1 MNVLTFCV
9 RIFLIPFLFL
19 VSAFS
24 SADSKQVSIDE
35 LGWHKQWLHLL
46 HYRPHGVFLSRKSE
60 NDTPEFFMSEQGKE
74 DPVAELKAAIK
85 LFSQIELADNVSA
98 QCQFPARYHW
108 LKNYYPH
115 WQDQPCSDLQE
126 FEQELDAYK
135 LTLIFPAS
143 YLNSPSSMYGHTL
156 VRLDRSDDSKSKLL
170 SYSVNFAANA
180 DPADNELVFSYK
192 GLAGGYPG
200 VVSVLPYYV
209 KVNEYS
215 HLEYRD
221 VWEYELN
228 LNKDEVDQFVRHI
241 WETKDTQFDYFFFD
255 ENCSYRLLALLDAA
269 SERIDVTN
277 DFNLMAVPVD
287 TIRKLDERN
296 LITKVEYRPSAATQM
311 QHKITQLNAAQLQ
324 LARRIA
330 NNPEELKSA
339 EFQMLTNAEKARVL
353 EVAVSYVRYLVV
365 KKKQG
370 SPELRKRSLTLLS
383 ARAKIPLQDKLFA
396 DVQTPEI
403 RDDKGHQTH
412 KVALM
417 AGEQDEES
425 YVEFRARVAYHD
437 LTDLPA
443 GYVKGAQIQ
452 MGDLHL
458 RSLDGDARLQKFSL
472 IDVFSVSPRNE
483 FQQPISWRVQTGW
496 DRLITPNDDLFAHL
510 DVGFGYSYALGKA
523 QVYGLAETR
532 LKAGDAFEDDYQW
545 SAGAHLGGLYQGRA
559 LQLHLQGNWLP
570 SLVGDDSLYRDVSL
584 EVGAR
589 LTDNL
594 QFRIE
599 AERQLLSR
607 DTTVAGA
614 TSVGAGVHWY
624 F

>member
-1 MNVLTFCV
+1 MNVVTFCV
-9 RIFLIPFLFL
+9 RIFFIPLLFLF
-19 VSAFS
+19 SALS
-24 SADSKQVSIDE
+24 NADSKIIAIDE

-46 HYRPHGVFLSRKSE
+46 HYRPHGILLNKKSE
-60 NDTPEFFMSEQGKE
+60 NDTQAFFLSVDGKQ
-74 DPVAELKAAIK
+74 DPVAELQAAIA
-85 LFSQIELADNVSA
+85 LFSETGLADNASA

-108 LKNYYPH
+108 LKSYFPQ
-115 WQDQPCSDLQE
+115 WQDQPCSDLDE
-126 FEQELDAYK
+126 FQQQLDAYK

-180 DPADNELVFSYK
+180 DPTDNELVFSYK

-228 LNKDEVDQFVRHI
+228 LTKEEVDQFVRHI
-241 WETKDTQFDYFFFD
+241 WETKDTEFDYFFFD

-269 SERIDVTN
+269 SERIDVTD

-287 TIRKLDERN
+287 TIRKLDEHE
-296 LITKVEYRPSAATQM
+296 LITHVEYRPSAASQM
-311 QHKITQLNAAQLQ
+311 QHKIMQLNSAQSS

-330 NNPEELKSA
+330 DDPAVLKAA
-339 EFQMLTNAEKARVL
+339 EFQSLPAADKARVL

-370 SPELRKRSLTLLS
+370 SPELRQRSLDLLS
-383 ARAKIPLQDKLFA
+383 ARSKIPLQDKLFD
-396 DVQTPEI
+396 DVQAPDV

-417 AGEQDEES
+417 AGEQDNDS
-425 YVEFRARVAYHD
+425 YVELRGRVAYHD

-443 GYVKGAQIQ
+443 GYVQGAQIQ
-452 MGDLHL
+452 MGDLHV
-458 RSLDGDARLQKFSL
+458 RSLQGDIRLQKFSV

-496 DRLITPNDDLFAHL
+496 DRFITPNDDLFAHL
-510 DVGFGYSYALGKA
+510 DVGFGYSYEIAGA

-532 LKAGDAFEDDYQW
+532 LKSGDAFEDDFQW
-545 SAGAHLGGLYQGRA
+545 SGGAHLGGLYQGRG
-559 LQLHLQGNWLP
+559 LQLHIQGNWLP
-570 SLVGDDSLYRDVSL
+570 ALAGDDSLYRDVS
-584 EVGAR
+584 VDMGIR

-594 QFRIE
+594 QLRVE

-607 DTTVAGA
+607 DGAVAGA
-614 TSVGAGVHWY
+614 TLVGAGVHWY